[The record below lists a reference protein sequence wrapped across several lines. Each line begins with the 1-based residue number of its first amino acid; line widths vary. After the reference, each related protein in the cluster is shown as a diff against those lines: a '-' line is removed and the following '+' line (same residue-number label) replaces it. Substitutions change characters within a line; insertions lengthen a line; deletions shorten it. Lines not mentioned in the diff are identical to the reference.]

1 MLGTLLAVAGCGSET
16 PTGRGDTTLP
26 AGALRIH
33 FSVWPNPDAKWPEPV
48 RPAPVCP

>member
-16 PTGRGDTTLP
+16 TTGRGDTTLP
-26 AGALRIH
+26 AVAQRTH